1 MLPLSLILEDIVRV
15 DGVGSPVD
23 VGHFSGQLLVLTLA
37 INRTIEQTS
46 LAVSVWGSEN
56 GAEWGS
62 KPLASFPQK
71 SYCGLYSTLLNLAA
85 APDIHFIR
93 VQWKVNRL
101 SKFTGVPLF
110 GFAVGAE
117 KSGTRVQAAVA

>member
-1 MLPLSLILEDIVRV
+1 MFPLSLLPEDIIRA
-15 DGVGSPVD
+15 DGVGPRVD
-23 VGHFSGQLLVLTLA
+23 VSQFSGQLLVLTLS

-46 LAVSVWGSEN
+46 LAVS
-56 GAEWGS
+56 AWGS
-62 KPLASFPQK
+62 KDGVDWGTKPMASFTQK

-85 APDIHFIR
+85 APDLKYVR

-101 SKFTGVPLF
+101 SKFTGTPLF

-117 KSGTRVQAAVA
+117 KSGARVQAAVA